1 MKLDNKFTAVR
12 TNILM
17 IQPLPTISMAYK
29 LLIQEEKQRQAS
41 LIDEESSNRD
51 MVFAADYKRNYK
63 NRYQESRMTFQ
74 SSNGNRLVVA
84 GKRPYCEHCRLPGHT
99 IERCFKLHGY
109 PSTFSKEK
117 VKKVTSIAQMEEGN
131 EEIAEHVTHIS
142 SDQFNS
148 ILKAL
153 KA

>member
-17 IQPLPTISMAYK
+17 MQLLPTISMAYK
-29 LLIQEEKQRQAS
+29 LLIEEEKQRQVS
-41 LIDEESSNRD
+41 LIDEESSNRA

-63 NRYQESRMTFQ
+63 NHYQGSRMTFQ

-84 GKRPYCEHCRLPGHT
+84 GKRPYCEHCRIPGHT
-99 IERCFKLHGY
+99 IEKCFKLHGY
-109 PSTFSKEK
+109 PSTFAKGK
-117 VKKVTSIAQMEEGN
+117 VKKVTAVAQMEERN
-131 EEIAEHVTHIS
+131 EEIAVNVTHIS
-142 SDQFNS
+142 SDQFSS

-153 KA
+153 QT